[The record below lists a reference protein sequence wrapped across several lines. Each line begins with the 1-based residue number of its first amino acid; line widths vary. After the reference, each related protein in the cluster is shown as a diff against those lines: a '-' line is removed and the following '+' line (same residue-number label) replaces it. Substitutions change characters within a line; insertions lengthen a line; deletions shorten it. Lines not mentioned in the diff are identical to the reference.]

1 MRDGGTTSEQQRVAT
16 AAAAR
21 PARAPLGSAADPAG
35 SSGPQDRLR
44 SPRDARR
51 RGPARPVRRPRR
63 FSGPGPPASRAR
75 SPPPPGA
82 RPGAGKPRAGAR
94 GPGPGEGEGDMARYL
109 GPGDGEGL
117 PLSRRGS
124 SLRPAG
130 VGALLAPRPEAFGP
144 GRPLLGAAPLPARA
158 GPPPSSRAAPRQGR
172 GRGVAPLAGRPAPLT
187 RSCPPG
193 RPRSRGEGGKGASGG
208 QRAATNAG
216 SATRAAPLPQRR
228 RRRRR
233 RPGPCCCCQLVGR
246 TLSMRARRPHPGN
259 FRVWPSSPHP
269 APLPALLSF
278 LSLPPPRTPRQRD
291 GRVALR
297 RRPRAS
303 AGGGELRIPAWS
315 RARAECAA
323 PKDLGSGCSVG
334 VPLPQSTPTAPESS
348 AC

>member
-1 MRDGGTTSEQQRVAT
+1 
-16 AAAAR
+16 
-21 PARAPLGSAADPAG
+21 
-35 SSGPQDRLR
+35 
-44 SPRDARR
+44 
-51 RGPARPVRRPRR
+51 
-63 FSGPGPPASRAR
+63 
-75 SPPPPGA
+75 
-82 RPGAGKPRAGAR
+82 
-94 GPGPGEGEGDMARYL
+94 MARYL

-315 RARAECAA
+315 RAGRSALPPKIWGAAA
-323 PKDLGSGCSVG
+323 PWASLCHKVPQQRRRARRVSGCLVS
-334 VPLPQSTPTAPESS
+334 L
-348 AC
+348 